1 MNEEIGHGACL
12 YMVAEFQHIAFC
24 PRPHETSIFFS
35 NYNGFRY
42 FCVGRQ
48 AWCRNSCRFVSSLR
62 TNGTRR
68 LCYSAENISSYL

>member
-35 NYNGFRY
+35 NYNGFPLFLCWSTGLVQELLQICFFTSHQWY
-42 FCVGRQ
+42 KEIVLFC
-48 AWCRNSCRFVSSLR
+48 
-62 TNGTRR
+62 
-68 LCYSAENISSYL
+68 